1 MPTSEEVFTVL
12 KDVFDPE
19 IPVNIVDLG
28 LVYDVKVEGTECKI
42 TMSLTSKACPEARTI
57 PEVMKRKVHEMDGI
71 DGCEIEIVWEPM
83 WNPRMISAEGRRL
96 LGMEEPEDEDE
107 E

>member
-12 KDVFDPE
+12 KDVFDHE

-42 TMSLTSKACPEARTI
+42 TMSLTSQACPEARTI

>member
-1 MPTSEEVFTVL
+1 
-12 KDVFDPE
+12 
-19 IPVNIVDLG
+19 
-28 LVYDVKVEGTECKI
+28 
-42 TMSLTSKACPEARTI
+42 
-57 PEVMKRKVHEMDGI
+57 MDGI

>member
-42 TMSLTSKACPEARTI
+42 TMSLTSQACPEARTI

-96 LGMEEPEDEDE
+96 LGMEEAEDEDE